1 MRLFINSGICDRKWN
16 GNVSIRQ
23 KKGIVTLRIP
33 EYSEETLTQKHVEFV
48 IPNLKRRMLRTNTW
62 VLNLKLQEEASSKER
77 FIFTDT
83 YDPYVGGIYALLR
96 STVMVPDDI
105 FIPADKKDKIK
116 VIRRIRFVDGECD
129 LGNFLSNVYFV
140 KIMLDRKEKLPVYLT
155 YDNARWVR
163 KYIMFS
169 RNAEG
174 NWNAQ
179 QESKDKNIYNSEG
192 QYISLSELM

>member
-1 MRLFINSGICDRKWN
+1 
-16 GNVSIRQ
+16 
-23 KKGIVTLRIP
+23 
-33 EYSEETLTQKHVEFV
+33 
-48 IPNLKRRMLRTNTW
+48 
-62 VLNLKLQEEASSKER
+62 
-77 FIFTDT
+77 
-83 YDPYVGGIYALLR
+83 
-96 STVMVPDDI
+96 MVPDDI